1 MIDVIKDAILITGF
15 VLVMMLLIEYL
26 HVATHGLW
34 EKGLEG
40 GRWKQYVLTSLLGA
54 MPGCLGGFTDVAL
67 YMHGRVSFGAL
78 VAGMLAASGDESF
91 VMFAMIP
98 RQALYFHILLF
109 AIGIGAG
116 FLTDFVFS
124 RYGSKVPI
132 PCELLEVHEKETSK
146 EPLTNRFMKQWRV
159 GSPIR
164 VLLTIGL
171 AILFY
176 AVMKGLIAESEGM
189 TVRNLLMGGTLIT
202 IAIVVTASDHF
213 LEEHLWRHVVIRHI
227 PRVFLWTFGTLA
239 VLHFIVPTIHVD
251 YIMRNGKW
259 LVLLFA
265 ALIGIIPES
274 GPNLIFVM
282 LYAKGLLPLSILLA
296 NSIVQDGHSA
306 LPLLAHSKKVFLL
319 MKFVNFAIG
328 LALGALLLSFGY

>member
-1 MIDVIKDAILITGF
+1 MIDVFKDAILITGF
-15 VLVMMLLIEYL
+15 VLVMMLLIEYF

-34 EKGLEG
+34 KKGLEG

-67 YMHGRVSFGAL
+67 YIHGRVSFGAL
-78 VAGMLAASGDESF
+78 VAGMLAAAGDESF
-91 VMFAMIP
+91 VMFAIIP

-116 FLTDFVFS
+116 FLTDAIFS
-124 RYGSKVPI
+124 KYGSQGPI
-132 PCELLEVHEKETSK
+132 PCELLKFHEDLE
-146 EPLTNRFMKQWRV
+146 ENHPLTNRFLDQWRT

-171 AILFY
+171 AILFWT
-176 AVMKGLIAESEGM
+176 VLKGVIAESEGA
-189 TVRNLLMGGTLIT
+189 TVRYLLMGGTLIT

-239 VLHFIVPTIHVD
+239 VLYFVVPSIHVD

-282 LYAKGLLPLSILLA
+282 LFAKGMLPLSILLA

-319 MKFVNFAIG
+319 MKIVNFLIG
-328 LALGALLLSFGY
+328 LALGATLMSFGY

>member
-1 MIDVIKDAILITGF
+1 MIDVFKDAILITGF

-34 EKGLEG
+34 EKELEG
-40 GRWKQYVLTSLLGA
+40 GRWKQYLLTSLLGS

-116 FLTDFVFS
+116 FLTDSLFS
-124 RYGSKVPI
+124 RYGSRGPI
-132 PCELLEVHEKETSK
+132 PCELLEIHKDESSAES
-146 EPLTNRFMKQWRV
+146 LSNRFMTQWRA

-171 AILFY
+171 AILFLT
-176 AVMKGLIAESEGM
+176 VWKGLIAESEG
-189 TVRNLLMGGTLIT
+189 TTIRNLLMGGILIT

-239 VLHFIVPTIHVD
+239 VLHFIVPTMHVE

-319 MKFVNFAIG
+319 MKIVNFAIG
-328 LALGALLLSFGY
+328 LALGALLMSFGY